1 MSKIKQIETFQ
12 SKYKQLVSLL
22 KMFRKFGY
30 DAEKKEASDYVQ
42 LQRYKYFPIN
52 AKLFVGFF
60 AVSEKVCNFVAENVI
75 TRFFMQRRILLIYT
89 GGTIGMNRN
98 PLTGALE
105 PFDFEHLLQN
115 VPELA
120 QFDTQIDTYQFDP
133 PIDSSDMT
141 PALWTDLSHCI
152 ADHYWQYDGFVVL
165 HGTDTMAYTA
175 SALSYMLEN
184 LTKPVVFTGSQLPI
198 GQLRTDGKENLIT
211 SIEIAAACDDE
222 GHALVPEVGIYF
234 NSHLLRGNRTTKQSA
249 EEFNAF
255 ESFNYPHLV
264 DAGVNITYHQERIL
278 KPDFS
283 KSMTPYF
290 RLDNNV
296 IIFSLF
302 PGIRED
308 LIRHIIHTP
317 NLKAIVMRTFGSG
330 NAPQSPWLLNALKE
344 GTKNGKVIVNVSQ
357 CLQGAVEMSRYDC
370 GYHLQEAGVISG
382 RDMTV
387 ESAVTKLMFLQSH
400 YPDAPDTVRHL
411 MQQSICGEMTI

>member
-1 MSKIKQIETFQ
+1 MLS
-12 SKYKQLVSLL
+12 
-22 KMFRKFGY
+22 R
-30 DAEKKEASDYVQ
+30 
-42 LQRYKYFPIN
+42 
-52 AKLFVGFF
+52 
-60 AVSEKVCNFVAENVI
+60 
-75 TRFFMQRRILLIYT
+75 
-89 GGTIGMNRN
+89 
-98 PLTGALE
+98 
-105 PFDFEHLLQN
+105 
-115 VPELA
+115 VPELR
-120 QFDTQIDTYQFDP
+120 QFDTQIETFQFDP

-184 LTKPVVFTGSQLPI
+184 LTKPVIFTGSQLPI
-198 GQLRTDGKENLIT
+198 GQLRTDGKENLIS
-211 SIEIAAACDDE
+211 SIEIAAACDEE

-264 DAGVNITYHQERIL
+264 DAGVNIAYHQERIL

-283 KSMTPYF
+283 KPMTPHF

-387 ESAVTKLMFLQSH
+387 ESAVTKLMYLQSH
-400 YPDAPDTVRHL
+400 HPDDPDTVRTM
-411 MQQSICGEMTI
+411 MQQSIRGEMTI